1 MNFFSALNTFPFDI
15 GGIVVIVVILLLLGP
30 IIVLVFVLLMAR
42 WILGMNEIIR
52 LLEKIADK
60 TEKQ

>member
-1 MNFFSALNTFPFDI
+1 MNFFSFLNTFPFDI
-15 GGIVVIVVILLLLGP
+15 GGIAVVVILLLLSP